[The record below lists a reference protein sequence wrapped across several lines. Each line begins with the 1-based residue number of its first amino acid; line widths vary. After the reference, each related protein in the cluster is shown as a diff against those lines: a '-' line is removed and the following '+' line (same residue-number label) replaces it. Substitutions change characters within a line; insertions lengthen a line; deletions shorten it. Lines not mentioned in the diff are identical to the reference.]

1 MEIDHLQRILILQ
14 ALQWRSGEVLLN
26 RWTKKKC
33 SLSVEYCR
41 KTSEV
46 TRYFF
51 FRFACM
57 EPASLTIVPDIILPT
72 VEGRQLSPENCVN
85 SNKEVQSKL
94 RVFCWG
100 CLIAFI
106 HRPKKIQQSCCGR
119 VKTKNK
125 VKIIKTIR
133 KTMHGRTQSLNFLL

>member
-1 MEIDHLQRILILQ
+1 MWSIV
-14 ALQWRSGEVLLN
+14 AKLL
-26 RWTKKKC
+26 K
-33 SLSVEYCR
+33 SLDI
-41 KTSEV
+41 
-46 TRYFF
+46 FF

-57 EPASLTIVPDIILPT
+57 EPASLTIVPDIKLPT

-100 CLIAFI
+100 CLVAFI

-133 KTMHGRTQSLNFLL
+133 KTMHGRTQSLNFFIKKDYTLHSFYVYSLLFILSMLSLLLDYPQSLS